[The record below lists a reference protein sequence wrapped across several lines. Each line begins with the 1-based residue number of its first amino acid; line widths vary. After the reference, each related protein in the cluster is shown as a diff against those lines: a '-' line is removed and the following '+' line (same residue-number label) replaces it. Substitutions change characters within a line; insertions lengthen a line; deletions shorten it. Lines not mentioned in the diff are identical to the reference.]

1 MVNMY
6 TYDVQMCHFKH
17 HTSLIEGHCQILLKW
32 FRLPMLIVECNKDGS
47 GDDDTLK
54 SADFVVF
61 EFVG

>member
-1 MVNMY
+1 
-6 TYDVQMCHFKH
+6 
-17 HTSLIEGHCQILLKW
+17 
-32 FRLPMLIVECNKDGS
+32 MLIVECNKDGS